1 MGRTET
7 VMPETPLRT
16 EQFMY
21 EFMGKVLAAFSHEIQ
36 NHIAT
41 IHEIAGIQGDMI
53 ARGRSLDDKQIGR
66 YLTMTNRHVG
76 SSLRLIGFLNRYAH
90 RLDEEIASFS
100 VNDVLE
106 ELLALTGRLFRQKGI
121 TVQTA
126 FHGGPCEIRS
136 RALFL
141 QSLVFAILERKINS
155 FAEEGTIIV
164 RTDSPVKGEV
174 RIDIDF
180 TGIIEDGRGEPCP
193 IEDAAI
199 TSLADLLSV
208 TLAMTADGRRVSL
221 HVPSQDRQA

>member
-1 MGRTET
+1 
-7 VMPETPLRT
+7 MPETPLRT

-21 EFMGKVLAAFSHEIQ
+21 EFMGKLLAAFSHEIQ

-126 FHGGPCEIRS
+126 F
-136 RALFL
+136 
-141 QSLVFAILERKINS
+141 
-155 FAEEGTIIV
+155 
-164 RTDSPVKGEV
+164 
-174 RIDIDF
+174 
-180 TGIIEDGRGEPCP
+180 TG
-193 IEDAAI
+193 DAAKSGAGRCFSSPW
-199 TSLADLLSV
+199 SLRFLKGKS
-208 TLAMTADGRRVSL
+208 T
-221 HVPSQDRQA
+221 PSQRRGQLLFGRTCR